1 MPWVVWIM
9 YRLVKI
15 VLWLPSRLYR
25 SEIVGKEHLPK
36 SGGYILAANHLGWLD
51 TILLPINLRPQLSF
65 AAKAELYKH
74 PGLKQL
80 LELTGTIS
88 VTRKD
93 ATLSQSR
100 KFRQE
105 AEAAM
110 KQGRVLA
117 IFPEGTRSRSG
128 HLLAFEPGVGVIA
141 VQTKRLVVPVGIS
154 YSKGVLWPPARPKI
168 RIVIGEPLDSSSYKS
183 KELTVELRRRI
194 AALSGAQ
201 LAEDVE

>member
-80 LELTGTIS
+80 LKLTGTIS

-154 YSKGVLWPPARPKI
+154 YSKGALWPPARPKI